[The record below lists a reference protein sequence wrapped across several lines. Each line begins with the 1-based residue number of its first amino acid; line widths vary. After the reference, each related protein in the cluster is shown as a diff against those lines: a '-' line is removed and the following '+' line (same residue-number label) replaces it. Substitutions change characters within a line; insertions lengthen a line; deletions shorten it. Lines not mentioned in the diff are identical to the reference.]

1 MTTILPN
8 DASATIDY
16 DAVAGAFN
24 QALLHTLRKHS
35 IADSFLDYWVPDAD
49 PVLGILSMIDSARIA
64 GRTAITIRFKRS
76 TVPEDRIEA
85 LAQSAN
91 RVGRVT
97 LERNDEHLVLRLA
110 GMTPVTERSN
120 ASARA
125 TEDKPRYW
133 SVDAAGSKP
142 LSGPSGSWDNSAF
155 PEFADA
161 HPGLRAGLHR
171 AAKSIRREGPPGEV
185 AGGLERVLGAVD
197 GKVLYL
203 DIDPAS
209 HIVRAAHHIGAEGA
223 SERIAL
229 DMLCL
234 MAEDTP
240 IQEVADH
247 VGLRVI
253 DALVDD
259 DKAPP
264 VAGVLLPSNAGSPF
278 QVGPVMARDAYN
290 AYRAKTGLA
299 QTTNFYVPP
308 PSGEW
313 AALSTAERR
322 GRIEVGVRAFLQSEQ
337 LYPDDMAVLRVE
349 KSKSGHE
356 TRGVIAF
363 SDRIEVADKPP
374 LLRRLEQ
381 RLRRDVERQLEIVA
395 DRARDKSPLRRL
407 S

>member
-1 MTTILPN
+1 MTSILPN

-64 GRTAITIRFKRS
+64 GRTGIAIQFKRA
-76 TVPEDRIEA
+76 TVPEERLES
-85 LAQSAN
+85 LQQSAN
-91 RVGRVT
+91 RVGRAT
-97 LERNDEHLVLRLA
+97 LERAADHVVLRLA
-110 GMTPVTERSN
+110 GMTPTTERSN
-120 ASARA
+120 AASR
-125 TEDKPRYW
+125 EHDKPTYW
-133 SVDAAGSKP
+133 SVDAAASKP
-142 LSGPSGSWDNSAF
+142 LAASASAWDNSTF

-161 HPGLRAGLHR
+161 HPGLRAGLHG
-171 AAKSIRREGPPGEV
+171 AAKTIRREGEPGPTPD
-185 AGGLERVLGAVD
+185 GLQRVLGTHE
-197 GKVLYL
+197 GRSLFL

-209 HIVRAAHHIGAEGA
+209 HIVKSARHAGAGSV
-223 SERIAL
+223 SERVAL
-229 DMLCL
+229 DLFCL
-234 MAEDTP
+234 MAEGTP

-253 DALVDD
+253 DSLVDD

-264 VAGVLLPSNAGSPF
+264 VAGILLPSNSGRPF
-278 QVGPVMARDAYN
+278 QAGPIMARHAYDAY
-290 AYRAKTGLA
+290 RGKTGLG

-308 PSGEW
+308 PSTDWSG
-313 AALSTAERR
+313 LTTAERR
-322 GRIEVGVRAFLQSEQ
+322 GRIEAGVRAFLQSEQ

-349 KSKSGHE
+349 KSKSGYE

-363 SDRIEVADKPP
+363 SDRIDVAAKPP

-381 RLRRDVERQLEIVA
+381 RLRRDVERQIEVVA